1 METMST
7 TSTTTN
13 QVNTR
18 NGFYGKHHDEE
29 TKRRISNTQKMRYD
43 YMRQMMR
50 QHQQEQ
56 RQSFGHIDIDNPTL
70 TQRIKDI
77 VRQILQ
83 EETGRAY
90 QTRQKIPIF

>member
-1 METMST
+1 MST

-18 NGFYGKHHDEE
+18 NGFYGKHHNEE
-29 TKRRISNTQKMRYD
+29 TKKRISATQKMRYD

-56 RQSFGHIDIDNPTL
+56 RQVFGPIDIIDNPSF
-70 TQRIKDI
+70 TQKIKDI
-77 VRQILQ
+77 IRQILQ
-83 EETGRAY
+83 EEVKRTSP
-90 QTRQKIPIF
+90 KIPLF